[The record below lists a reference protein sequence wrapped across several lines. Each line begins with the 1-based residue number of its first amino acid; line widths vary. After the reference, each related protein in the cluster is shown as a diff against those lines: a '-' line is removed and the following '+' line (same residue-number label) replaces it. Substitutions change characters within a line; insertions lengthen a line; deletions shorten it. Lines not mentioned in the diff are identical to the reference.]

1 MTIKLIKNFGKINSI
16 VLLICVILLI
26 LEFVGHRHG
35 EFKIEELLFFPAL
48 LVIFPVLLFLKLALH

>member
-16 VLLICVILLI
+16 FLLICIILLI

-35 EFKIEELLFFPAL
+35 EFKIEELYI
-48 LVIFPVLLFLKLALH
+48 LVKL